1 MREKLPVLLC
11 QPTDTTIR
19 NISYCP
25 ADKIK
30 YDQIRE
36 ALTWKTNAL
45 YEFQSLLE
53 SRTFRGIL
61 KPRTSTPSITEA
73 LKPLTFNLLKNA

>member
-36 ALTWKTNAL
+36 ALTGA
-45 YEFQSLLE
+45 
-53 SRTFRGIL
+53 
-61 KPRTSTPSITEA
+61 SITTWI
-73 LKPLTFNLLKNA
+73 KDISWYS